1 MNVSYREHTGELLNQ
16 FEIYSAYIF
25 ALVRFF
31 AKVPL
36 QVKIGST
43 ECLFTNIQIQ
53 VY

>member
-1 MNVSYREHTGELLNQ
+1 MSYREHTGELLNQ

-31 AKVPL
+31 AEVLLK
-36 QVKIGST
+36 VKIGSR
-43 ECLFTNIQIQ
+43 ECLFTNIQTQ